1 MDLGLWGCG
10 DGGGY
15 LYHGE
20 VMCGLYDGL
29 LCLPHFLLIRPQ
41 TGTLETIPSH
51 SWASSP
57 TE

>member
-1 MDLGLWGCG
+1 MDLGLRGG
-10 DGGGY
+10 GGGY

-20 VMCGLYDGL
+20 VVCGLYDGL
-29 LCLPHFLLIRPQ
+29 LRLPHFLLIRPQ